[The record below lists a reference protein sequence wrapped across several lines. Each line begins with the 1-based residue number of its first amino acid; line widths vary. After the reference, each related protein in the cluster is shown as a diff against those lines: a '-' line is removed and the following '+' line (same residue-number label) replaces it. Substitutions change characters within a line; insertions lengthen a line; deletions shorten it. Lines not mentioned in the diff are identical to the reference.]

1 MLRDAE
7 LSKAAH
13 VSIEF
18 SEEEQLASITK
29 EFGQDPIGYLEK
41 HGYHTEVKRICIN
54 QLSLALFADMMHFVH
69 EALKALEKR
78 KTTVALAL
86 LRKPLKENL
95 FFAAWMCADED
106 EFFHKFAKSPP
117 DEMESER
124 LSASKRRQVLADA
137 IKKLDPKTFSD
148 ADVIYD
154 LIYEKK
160 TDRGLANLF
169 DKATH
174 LVTSRGVHLRTEKM
188 NLNFIFK
195 SPLDTDVYDYVY
207 FRIAYLLIFALLI
220 QTALYSRMGSLNP
233 SYKMWVC
240 LVALGTYHAL
250 FVDGP
255 SPIIESLNRS
265 LKEFLV
271 CPYCRSR
278 ARIRKSY
285 AAQFFIGQKLLC
297 ASCRNDSDFPLFWL
311 LSKMNWKLSESA

>member
-1 MLRDAE
+1 MSRDAE

-13 VSIEF
+13 VSIKF

-29 EFGQDPIGYLEK
+29 EFGQDPIAYLEK
-41 HGYHTEVKRICIN
+41 HGYHSEVKRICIN

-78 KTTVALAL
+78 KTTVAFAL

-106 EFFHKFAKSPP
+106 EFFRKFTESPP
-117 DEMESER
+117 GEMESER
-124 LSASKRRQVLADA
+124 LPASKRRQVLADA
-137 IKKLDPKTFSD
+137 TKKLDLKTFSD

-160 TDRGLANLF
+160 TDRGFANLF

-220 QTALYSRMGSLNP
+220 QIALYSRMGGLNP
-233 SYKMWVC
+233 HYKTWAS

-250 FVDGP
+250 FVKGH
-255 SPIIESLNRS
+255 SPIIDSLNRS
-265 LKEFLV
+265 LRDFLI
-271 CPYCRSR
+271 CPYCRSQV
-278 ARIRKSY
+278 RIRKTY
-285 AAQFFIGQKLLC
+285 AAQFFIAQKLFC
-297 ASCRNDSDFPLFWL
+297 TSCQSESDFPLFWL
-311 LSKMNWKLSESA
+311 LSKLDWKISETL